1 MGDMR
6 MMRAMHHPYS
16 RVLKFSGS
24 PVILIILIIPIA
36 QDKKKGPAVPGRPR
50 PVIDK

>member
-1 MGDMR
+1 MK

-24 PVILIILIIPIA
+24 PIILIISIIPIISIA
-36 QDKKKGPAVPGRPR
+36 QDKKKGPPFPAGPDP
-50 PVIDK
+50 